1 MYETQ
6 LQNNMARLTSLL
18 YELYGK
24 RWDFYKVLNE
34 LEKFMHKAYEERNSS
49 LKKNDENFL
58 NTPVEKRWYLKSD
71 AVGMMLYVDLFSGDL
86 KKLLTKIDYFK
97 ESGIN
102 YIHLMPLIARKMI
115 TTAVMQYQVIVKF
128 RKIWE
133 LLKT

>member
-34 LEKFMHKAYEERNSS
+34 LEKLMHKAYEERNSS

-71 AVGMMLYVDLFSGDL
+71 AVGMMLYVDLFSGD
-86 KKLLTKIDYFK
+86 
-97 ESGIN
+97 
-102 YIHLMPLIARKMI
+102 
-115 TTAVMQYQVIVKF
+115 
-128 RKIWE
+128 
-133 LLKT
+133 